1 MDTILFFQPRH
12 YGTWRNLLTG
22 LQRFA
27 RERAWLVHVLSRPQN
42 DSSLESVIRH
52 WRPVGCVMD
61 CSAGEK
67 APPDAM
73 FQDTRVVFLNRHPA
87 RGETASPVMR
97 HDSAAVGRLAAQNM
111 LELNLP
117 HYAFVPYAPKREWS
131 EIRGQAF
138 LSAIAKARIP
148 AFEFKGGDL
157 RRWLMSLPKPCG
169 IFAANDPVAQH
180 VVAMAQNENI
190 RIPEDVAVLGVD
202 NDEIYCEGIMPGI
215 SSIETDMDKVGY
227 NLGSFLSE
235 TIAATKLKQ
244 SVRLYAPSRVVER
257 GSTRIFQAKE
267 PGVAEAIDFIR
278 RHACTA
284 NIGILDI
291 MAQMKCSRR
300 EATQRFKRA
309 TGHTILE
316 EIHDVRIHRMRE
328 LLETT
333 TMKISTIIGACGY
346 ISEAFPKRLFL
357 KRTGMTMRSY
367 RMESTR
373 RNAAARR

>member
-1 MDTILFFQPRH
+1 
-12 YGTWRNLLTG
+12 
-22 LQRFA
+22 
-27 RERAWLVHVLSRPQN
+27 
-42 DSSLESVIRH
+42 
-52 WRPVGCVMD
+52 
-61 CSAGEK
+61 
-67 APPDAM
+67 
-73 FQDTRVVFLNRHPA
+73 
-87 RGETASPVMR
+87 MR

-138 LSAIAKARIP
+138 LSAIAKARRP